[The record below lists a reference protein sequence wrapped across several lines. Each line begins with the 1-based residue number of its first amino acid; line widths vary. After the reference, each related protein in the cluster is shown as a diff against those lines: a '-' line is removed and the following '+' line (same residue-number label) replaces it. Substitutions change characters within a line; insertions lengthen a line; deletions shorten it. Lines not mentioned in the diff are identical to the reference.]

1 MKSPIGRR
9 WKDELAH
16 LLDCLLCDGP
26 LLPVAGGL
34 RGDLPMSINSTDPD
48 EGHDWAESLLEACE
62 RLQQSDNPTAR
73 KLGDYLP
80 QALSDDDNE
89 EARS

>member
-1 MKSPIGRR
+1 
-9 WKDELAH
+9 
-16 LLDCLLCDGP
+16 
-26 LLPVAGGL
+26 
-34 RGDLPMSINSTDPD
+34 MSTNSTDPD